1 MAAALTEP
9 TRRFDSERERLRR
22 RRDRHARLAT
32 DRALAEV
39 AFSQR
44 PRHRQEHSA
53 DPDRTVSPPVQR
65 RHVPLARSS
74 YVPSGAA
81 LNIARSSRRL

>member
-1 MAAALTEP
+1 MAGALTQP
-9 TRRFDSERERLRR
+9 TRRFDSERERR

-44 PRHRQEHSA
+44 PRHRQEHGA
-53 DPDRTVSPPVQR
+53 DPQRAVSPAVPR